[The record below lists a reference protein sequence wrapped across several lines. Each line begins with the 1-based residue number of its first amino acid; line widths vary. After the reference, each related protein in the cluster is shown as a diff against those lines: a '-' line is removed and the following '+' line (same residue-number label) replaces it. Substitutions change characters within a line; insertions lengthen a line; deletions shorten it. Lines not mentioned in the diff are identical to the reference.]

1 MEKIYRMADCTEE
14 EKVVFAT
21 NQFRGAAEDWWE
33 TAQRRM
39 VTDGI
44 EVNWENFKRVM
55 LEKYLSLSY
64 KVRKEQEFL
73 QLKQGNMSV
82 TEFTKKFE
90 ELSHY
95 STHNEYAGN
104 EMWKVNQYKHALRG
118 EIYAVVSQQ
127 RLANFDDIVHN
138 SLEAERGFDRAAREG
153 YAAFEKKKGN
163 FVDKHHEKLKPR
175 GSPQKG
181 KQSGSPKTYPSS
193 WFLRKLE

>member
-1 MEKIYRMADCTEE
+1 MEKIFRMADCTEE
-14 EKVVFAT
+14 EKVVFVT

-39 VTDGI
+39 VTGGI
-44 EVNWENFKRVM
+44 EVNWENFKKVM

-73 QLKQGNMSV
+73 QLKQGNMSE

-104 EMWKVNQYKHALRG
+104 EMWKVNQYRHALRG
-118 EIYAVVSQQ
+118 EIYVVVSQQ
-127 RLANFDDIVHN
+127 RLTSFHDIVHN
-138 SLEAERGFDRAAREG
+138 SLEAERGFDKAAREG
-153 YAAFEKKKGN
+153 CGAFERKKGN
-163 FVDKHHEKLKPR
+163 LVDKHHEKLKPR
-175 GSPQKG
+175 GFPQKG
-181 KQSGSPKTYPSS
+181 KQSGSPKT
-193 WFLRKLE
+193 